1 MTSAHLPVVDRAPG
15 HRRALAVVMATVLV
29 PLVVGSAA
37 AKTTPVVTVTP
48 TVTGATVSV
57 QIDVDQKSNQVAS
70 CSYVLDANPAV
81 SCGTIAANGKQASRY
96 TIGLTNQAT
105 GGHTISVTVV
115 LNNKGTGSGS
125 ATFTIAAPR
134 LFAVAFTDTNGDHAY
149 QAGTDDLIAA
159 LVDSNRDG
167 TPDAGDT
174 VVANEFPLTVDPVS
188 AWGQFGVKS
197 DAVTNVSIVPG
208 NVSAQSAT
216 GSYSWDVAL
225 DIEVFDSVSI
235 LGGFV
240 SRIEDNGNPGFGNTD
255 SVSIFPDSPLGPSPD
270 TVSSSV
276 HDTTDNEFI
285 DIATD
290 LP

>member
-1 MTSAHLPVVDRAPG
+1 MPICPSWITLVRTH
-15 HRRALAVVMATVLV
+15 RALAVVLATMLV

-57 QIDVDQKSNQVAS
+57 QVDVDQKTNQVAS
-70 CSYVLDANPAV
+70 CSYVLDANGGGLVRNHCAQRQQGQPLHHRPHQRADRRPHHH
-81 SCGTIAANGKQASRY
+81 SHGRAERQGDWER
-96 TIGLTNQAT
+96 IG
-105 GGHTISVTVV
+105 HVHEIVP
-115 LNNKGTGSGS
+115 
-125 ATFTIAAPR
+125 PR
-134 LFAVAFTDTNGDHAY
+134 MFAVAFTDTNGDHAY

-159 LVDSNRDG
+159 LIDSNGDG

-174 VVANEFPLTVDPVS
+174 VVANEFPLTVDPVN

-197 DAVTNVSIVPG
+197 DAVTHVSIVAG

-216 GSYSWDVAL
+216 GSYSWDFAL

-235 LGGFV
+235 LGRNSLVG
-240 SRIEDNGNPGFGNTD
+240 SRTTATRA
-255 SVSIFPDSPLGPSPD
+255 SVTPIASPSSPTRRWIRSPD